1 MKLAL
6 LQAKKN
12 LGNTSDNPA
21 VGCVIVKNNFVM
33 SSGCTGINGRP
44 HAEQNAL
51 IYSRNDIKKSNLY
64 VTLEPCS
71 NYGKT
76 SPCVKSIIKSKI
88 NKVFLFFKRS
98 GYKIK

>member
-44 HAEQNAL
+44 HAEQKRINL
-51 IYSRNDIKKSNLY
+51 FKERYKK
-64 VTLEPCS
+64 
-71 NYGKT
+71 
-76 SPCVKSIIKSKI
+76 I
-88 NKVFLFFKRS
+88 
-98 GYKIK
+98 